1 MIRATFAGFSTAYSA
16 LQANQKRLDITGN
29 NLANMN
35 TVGYTRQQLQTS
47 SINYTH
53 PVSHYMNGSEV
64 VVGFGVHMDRV
75 SQIRDPYLDIQYRSQ
90 MQKSGY
96 TDAMQNA
103 LDRLSD
109 VFDESQI
116 NGIHQAF
123 IDVRSTLDDMQDPPK
138 VTDPI
143 YQSELRNR
151 MQALTNLLNDAD
163 RQLTEAQKK
172 EYAKLDGTGVNELGA
187 IDTINDYLRQIGTLN
202 RQIKTNQIAGQP
214 SLELMDERNVLID
227 ELSSYIPIEVTYY
240 KDAAHDGIAA
250 DGSEAKNENFLLDG
264 KGNVV
269 GRRDWPDD
277 LRIEMVYQEKDNTGT
292 TISKRITLVEGTLGT
307 GEENVGSVEITGTP
321 DTEDPSFKLLDNITF
336 NGFKAYNA
344 AAPKLENDTVKFTKN
359 DTIAGLQFADGS
371 GSLQASMDMLWK
383 DGKTAGLD
391 DVRGYDY
398 YRNQLDNLANAF
410 ATVMNKLN
418 EIGGDG
424 ALLENKKGDGK
435 DIDAGN
441 IGISKKWI
449 SGDVKIATT
458 DNNGDGNQNDTVL
471 DMLEAMKDT
480 YPNKILKDAN
490 GALLFDKVDLKNNSF
505 ADFMNYTS
513 TVLAND
519 SYSNTYN
526 LKTNVTVLNGIQE
539 SRDSMSGV
547 SLDEEASNMMMYMSA
562 YNAASRLMTTL
573 DQALD
578 VLINNTGVVG
588 R

>member
-1 MIRATFAGFSTAYSA
+1 MIRATFAGFSTAFSA

-75 SQIRDPYLDIQYRSQ
+75 SQIRDPYLDIQYRNQ

-123 IDVRSTLDDMQDPPK
+123 IDIRSTLDDMQDPPK
-138 VTDPI
+138 VSDPI

-227 ELSSYIPIEVTYY
+227 QLASYIPIEVTYY

-250 DGSEAKNENFLLDG
+250 DGTHTATNEEFYLDG

-277 LRIEMVYQEKDNTGT
+277 LRIEMVYQEKDGST
-292 TISKRITLVEGTLGT
+292 KRLTLVEGTLGK
-307 GEENVGSVEITGTP
+307 GEENVGSVAITGTP
-321 DTEDPSFKLLDNITF
+321 DADDPSFKLLDNITF
-336 NGFKAYNA
+336 NGFKAYDA
-344 AAPKLENDTVKFTKN
+344 TDPKLYKDTVKFTKN
-359 DTIAGLQFADGS
+359 DTAAGLQFADGS

-383 DGKTAGLD
+383 DGKAAGLD

-398 YRNQLDNLANAF
+398 YRNQLDQLASSF
-410 ATVMNKLN
+410 AEVMNTLN
-418 EIGGDG
+418 INGGDG
-424 ALLENKKGDGK
+424 ALLENKKGTGA
-435 DIDAGN
+435 ITAGN

-449 SGDVKIATT
+449 AGDVKVATT
-458 DNNGDGNQNDTVL
+458 DKNGNGNQNDTVL
-471 DMLEAMKDT
+471 AMLQAMKDT
-480 YPNKILKDAN
+480 YPKKDSAGNVMFN
-490 GALLFDKVDLKNNSF
+490 GVDLKNNSF

-519 SYSNTYN
+519 SYSNTYA
-526 LKTNVTVLNGIQE
+526 LKTNVTVLNGIQD

-562 YNAASRLMTTL
+562 YSASSRLMTTL

-578 VLINNTGVVG
+578 ILINNTGLVG